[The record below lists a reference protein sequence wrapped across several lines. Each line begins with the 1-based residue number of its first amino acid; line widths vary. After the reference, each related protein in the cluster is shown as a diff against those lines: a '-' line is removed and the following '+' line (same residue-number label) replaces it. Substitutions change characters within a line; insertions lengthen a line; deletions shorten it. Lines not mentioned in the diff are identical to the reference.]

1 METRQENRPVSM
13 SGASALLKLAMRL
26 HGARSAE
33 PCARDPP
40 TAAAGVTNAASR
52 AFGGRATATRLGED
66 LPNTRPQTERGDA
79 TTSPL
84 PNAGLAKLVPVT
96 ASYVT
101 PEIHSLPTPHSAY
114 LEGQDH
120 RDRLAA
126 GIPESPGSGVH
137 HPRSTRPET
146 RMPLPPSNPQH
157 IQAVIAVLI
166 AIAAWLCV
174 AYWRMA
180 LRVILVVLIGL
191 AIYGAVAGVEGVT
204 SLVAS
209 HHR

>member
-1 METRQENRPVSM
+1 METRQENRPVST

-26 HGARSAE
+26 LGVRSAE

-40 TAAAGVTNAASR
+40 SACHGVSNAASR

-101 PEIHSLPTPHSAY
+101 PEIYSLPTPRSRLSGRSGSSGQAGSRYPRVSGDPACIIHGEPVRRHACHSH
-114 LEGQDH
+114 LVTH
-120 RDRLAA
+120 NTSRPSSLSSS
-126 GIPESPGSGVH
+126 PSPPGSA
-137 HPRSTRPET
+137 SLT
-146 RMPLPPSNPQH
+146 
-157 IQAVIAVLI
+157 
-166 AIAAWLCV
+166 
-174 AYWRMA
+174 
-180 LRVILVVLIGL
+180 
-191 AIYGAVAGVEGVT
+191 GA
-204 SLVAS
+204 
-209 HHR
+209 